1 MSTSRTQLVATLCAA
16 LSVLA
21 VVGCD
26 DASDADAGEVAN
38 QVANPVEGE
47 AATSKPTAPDGTLK
61 THEIV
66 PSTPTAE
73 GLAYLRAV
81 VAIQQEAD
89 GQQGAAAVATLQKG
103 LDLDVPA
110 GLPEAEIL
118 RLELASRIAGLL
130 IESDAAADAK
140 DLLVPML
147 DPSRSVPLDR
157 ASAEALIML
166 GDAATRTGDD
176 ALAAGTY
183 ARSIRMMSI
192 LRQEL
197 ER

>member
-1 MSTSRTQLVATLCAA
+1 MSSHRSVPRLSRVAMLCVG
-16 LSVLA
+16 LCI
-21 VVGCD
+21 VGCD
-26 DASDADAGEVAN
+26 DAPAQDDAGEVA
-38 QVANPVEGE
+38 AE
-47 AATSKPTAPDGTLK
+47 AATLTPATPDGTLT

-73 GLAYLRAV
+73 GLAYMRAV
-81 VAIQQEAD
+81 AAIHREAD
-89 GQQGAAAVATLQKG
+89 GQAAQQQVATLRKG
-103 LDLDVPA
+103 LALEVPSD
-110 GLPEAEIL
+110 LPEAEIL
-118 RLELASRIAGLL
+118 RLALASRIAALL

-140 DLLVPML
+140 DLLAPML

-192 LRQEL
+192 LRQEI

>member
-1 MSTSRTQLVATLCAA
+1 MSLHRPVPRLSRVAMLCVA
-16 LSVLA
+16 LSVVA
-21 VVGCD
+21 CD
-26 DASDADAGEVAN
+26 DADDADGGEVAN
-38 QVANPVEGE
+38 VE
-47 AATSKPTAPDGTLK
+47 AVTRKPATPDGTLK

-66 PSTPTAE
+66 PSTPTAD
-73 GLAYLRAV
+73 GLAYIRAV
-81 VAIQQEAD
+81 AAVHREAD
-89 GQQGAAAVATLQKG
+89 GQQGDAAVATLRKG
-103 LDLDVPA
+103 LELDVPA
-110 GLPEAEIL
+110 DLPEAEIL

-140 DLLVPML
+140 DLLAPML

>member
-1 MSTSRTQLVATLCAA
+1 MSIGQVRIATAPIAVLVAA
-16 LSVLA
+16 L
-21 VVGCD
+21 VVVSGCD
-26 DASDADAGEVAN
+26 DAGDDAGE
-38 QVANPVEGE
+38 GE
-47 AATSKPTAPDGTLK
+47 VVRAEVQSTPDGTLE

-73 GLAYLRAV
+73 GLAYMQAV
-81 VAIQQEAD
+81 AAIHRDADAQSGEA
-89 GQQGAAAVATLQKG
+89 QVATLQRG
-103 LDLDVPA
+103 LALAVPA
-110 GLPEAEIL
+110 GLPEAEVL
-118 RLELASRIAGLL
+118 RLELASRIAAVWL
-130 IESDAAADAK
+130 ESARADPTGPARAK
-140 DLLVPML
+140 DLLAPML
-147 DPSRSVPLDR
+147 EPSRSVPLDR
-157 ASAEALIML
+157 ASAEALVLL

>member
-1 MSTSRTQLVATLCAA
+1 MLCATLGTVVVAA
-16 LSVLA
+16 
-21 VVGCD
+21 CD
-26 DASDADAGEVAN
+26 DDADAEGEVVHTE
-38 QVANPVEGE
+38 VA
-47 AATSKPTAPDGTLK
+47 ASTSATPDGTLK

-66 PSTPTAE
+66 PSTPSAE

-81 VAIQQEAD
+81 AAIQREAD
-89 GQQGAAAVATLQKG
+89 DQRGAAAVATLQRG
-103 LDLDVPA
+103 LDLEVPA
-110 GLPEAEIL
+110 GLPEAEIVQ
-118 RLELASRIAGLL
+118 LELASRIAGLL
-130 IESDAAADAK
+130 IESDAAAEAK
-140 DLLVPML
+140 ELLVPML
-147 DPSRSVPLDR
+147 EPSRSVPLDR

>member
-1 MSTSRTQLVATLCAA
+1 MLCVA
-16 LSVLA
+16 LSVVA
-21 VVGCD
+21 CD
-26 DASDADAGEVAN
+26 DADDADGGEVAN
-38 QVANPVEGE
+38 VE
-47 AATSKPTAPDGTLK
+47 AVTRKPATPDGTLK

-66 PSTPTAE
+66 PSTPTAD
-73 GLAYLRAV
+73 GLAYIRAV
-81 VAIQQEAD
+81 AAVHREAD
-89 GQQGAAAVATLQKG
+89 GQQGDAAVATLRKG
-103 LDLDVPA
+103 LELDVPA
-110 GLPEAEIL
+110 DLPEAEIL

-140 DLLVPML
+140 DLLAPML

>member
-1 MSTSRTQLVATLCAA
+1 MSTSRTQLVAALCAT
-16 LSVLA
+16 LSGLA

-26 DASDADAGEVAN
+26 DATDASDADAGEVAN
-38 QVANPVEGE
+38 VLDDGQ
-47 AATSKPTAPDGTLK
+47 AATRKTTTPDGTLK

-66 PSTPTAE
+66 PSTPSAE

-81 VAIQQEAD
+81 AAIQQEAD
-89 GQQGAAAVATLQKG
+89 GQQGPAAVVTLQQG
-103 LDLDVPA
+103 LELDVPA

-140 DLLVPML
+140 DLLAPML
-147 DPSRSVPLDR
+147 EPSRSVPLDR